1 MITFWDIAPCIL
13 IGVDRRFRGVSIIRA
28 MNRPDNGG
36 SMPCRVILIICIITY
51 SCEKSYK

>member
-1 MITFWDIAPCIL
+1 MIAFWDIAPCIL

-36 SMPCRVILIICIITY
+36 SMPFRFLFIICIIFM
-51 SCEKSYK
+51 